1 MKTIQRIFWAHLLT
15 AVAVLAI
22 GYAWSGVILAAL
34 VIVLFGALWYASQ
47 QHGGPGIEGIVF
59 TLFVLASAGGFY
71 LGIAGWLLL
80 LVVVASLGAWD
91 LDHFLQRLSAVDR
104 VAFETGLGRQH
115 IRRLLIVEG
124 IGYLAGLTAI
134 TIRLQISFG
143 WVALLI
149 FMAVVGISQVVQFVK
164 KQSEK

>member
-22 GYAWSGVILAAL
+22 GYAWKGVILASL
-34 VIVLFGALWYASQ
+34 VIVLFGGLWYASQ
-47 QHGGPGIEGIVF
+47 RHGRPGIEGLVF
-59 TLFVLASAGGFY
+59 TLFVLTAAAGLY
-71 LGIAGWLLL
+71 LSIPGWLLM
-80 LVVVASLGAWD
+80 LVVAASLGAWD
-91 LDHFLQRLSAVDR
+91 LDHFLQRLSSVDR

-115 IRRLLIVEG
+115 IRRLMMVEG

-149 FMAVVGISQVVQFVK
+149 FLVVIGISQVVQFVK